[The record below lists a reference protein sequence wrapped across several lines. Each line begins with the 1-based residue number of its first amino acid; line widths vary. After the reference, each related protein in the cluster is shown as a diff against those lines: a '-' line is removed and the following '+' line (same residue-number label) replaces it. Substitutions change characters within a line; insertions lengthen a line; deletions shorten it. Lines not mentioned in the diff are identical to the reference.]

1 MMRFSIRCGL
11 SFNFSRG
18 SVWKRA
24 VFETDTLPKVR
35 LAHLDKLETKV
46 GILETEN
53 GVLKKDRTALL
64 CENADLK
71 RENEHLRQQLR
82 EAQVENLICSD
93 SELKYLQQG
102 FH

>member
-1 MMRFSIRCGL
+1 MVS
-11 SFNFSRG
+11 
-18 SVWKRA
+18 
-24 VFETDTLPKVR
+24 
-35 LAHLDKLETKV
+35 
-46 GILETEN
+46 
-53 GVLKKDRTALL
+53 LKKDRTALL